1 MIERISTFENNI
13 NTYIPHNIGVKEA
26 TGLECNTKISVN
38 KKITLLG
45 DFNYFKFKRSG
56 EFEQQII
63 NFSAH
68 QWYTKWTSKFKL
80 GAITDIEL
88 SGQYESG
95 YQTVQGDINAQWYAN
110 IGMRQKLLDGR
121 AILSFSVRDIFATRI
136 WVNEVI
142 QNDFYLYSRSLRGRF
157 ITLGFSYGF
166 GKGEAMEYS
175 GARRYF

>member
-1 MIERISTFENNI
+1 M
-13 NTYIPHNIGVKEA
+13 
-26 TGLECNTKISVN
+26 N

-45 DFNYFKFKRSG
+45 DFNYFQFKRSG

-95 YQTVQGDINAQWYAN
+95 YQTVQGDIKAQWYAN

-142 QNDFYLYSRSLRGRF
+142 QNDFYLFSRSLRGRF
-157 ITLGFSYGF
+157 ITVGFSYGF